1 MARARKRK
9 ARPEEAAAADDPA
22 ARLERL
28 MAAPVLQPWTP
39 RWQEPIFR
47 TPPKPGIL
55 GDRWRSV
62 FAGVRPPAPRH
73 IHSSFPPPSFLRPR
87 TLSPEQALFTR
98 PEWRPPVTELPMR
111 RPDTELPPPPRGGD
125 SRNVPHPPSARRP
138 GAPRPVDDSG

>member
-1 MARARKRK
+1 MARARKKK
-9 ARPEEAAAADDPA
+9 ARAEEEEAADDPA

-39 RWQEPIFR
+39 RWQEPIFG
-47 TPPKPGIL
+47 TPPKPGIM

-73 IHSSFPPPSFLRPR
+73 FHSSFPPPSLGRPR
-87 TLSPEQALFTR
+87 NLSPGQALFTR

-111 RPDTELPPPPRGGD
+111 RPETELPPPPRGGE
-125 SRNVPHPPSARRP
+125 SRHVPHPSTVRKT
-138 GAPRPVDDSG
+138 GASPAAGGDG